1 MMRVMFRVK
10 TSLLLLVTGL
20 FSTVGGLSAKPP
32 QPALGTPVGLK
43 TTAGNSWV
51 SLTWSPSAGAT
62 SYHLKRATKSG
73 GPYVQIAAPVSTFHT
88 DSGLAVGTTYFYVIS
103 AVNSAGESANST
115 EVSVRLAASTAAQ
128 VPSTPIGLTAT
139 PGNSWVSLTWPE
151 VPGAASYRLKRATGT
166 GGPYVQI
173 AAPVSTGHT
182 DSGLENGRT
191 YFYVVSAEGTVGE
204 SSNSAQVGATPSG
217 EAALSN
223 STARLATAA
232 GTLGLPATFFGQTI
246 TWVGAS
252 HFPSVPFG
260 SFRLWDTQ
268 TTWAEIETSRNTFTW
283 SELDAWLAVAAGE
296 DKDVLYT
303 FGRTP
308 QWISMRPS
316 ESCTHG
322 NIGCAAPPSDVDSGD
337 ASFKAFVTAVVKHSL
352 ASSTGHIKYYEVWN
366 EPNNSQYWSGTPAQL
381 ATMATDAYAIIH
393 SLDPNALVVGPPPT
407 GSNTVPW
414 LASYYAAGALHAQ
427 DIVALHSYITDG
439 PALAARVDDLRSMMS
454 SNGIGDEPIWSTE
467 GGFGNLSLTTAQRV
481 AAVGQMYTML
491 WSRDVGRFYW
501 FAWDSSNNWGTMWT
515 SDGGVNSSGVAYG
528 VLYSWLVG
536 STHSPNPCSE
546 ASDSTWTCTLT
557 LSTGYPA
564 EIVWNSTTSKT
575 LAVSSAFATYE
586 TLANTTAHSI
596 ANHQVAIGN
605 EPILIIKSQAQ

>member
-1 MMRVMFRVK
+1 MRVMFRVK

-51 SLTWSPSAGAT
+51 SFTWSPSAGAT

-115 EVSVRLAASTAAQ
+115 EVSVKPAASTAAQ

-139 PGNSWVSLTWPE
+139 PGNSWVSLTWSE

-217 EAALSN
+217 EAALSS

-246 TWVGAS
+246 TWVSAS

-352 ASSTGHIKYYEVWN
+352 ASSTGHIKYYRGLERTERLAVLVG
-366 EPNNSQYWSGTPAQL
+366 NSRAVGDHGHGCLCDYPLARSQRLGRRTASHRIEYRFMVGELLRGRRSTCPRHRCSALLHHRRSCPCRSSGR
-381 ATMATDAYAIIH
+381 
-393 SLDPNALVVGPPPT
+393 
-407 GSNTVPW
+407 
-414 LASYYAAGALHAQ
+414 
-427 DIVALHSYITDG
+427 
-439 PALAARVDDLRSMMS
+439 PALDD
-454 SNGIGDEPIWSTE
+454 EQ
-467 GGFGNLSLTTAQRV
+467 QRH
-481 AAVGQMYTML
+481 
-491 WSRDVGRFYW
+491 RR
-501 FAWDSSNNWGTMWT
+501 
-515 SDGGVNSSGVAYG
+515 
-528 VLYSWLVG
+528 
-536 STHSPNPCSE
+536 
-546 ASDSTWTCTLT
+546 
-557 LSTGYPA
+557 
-564 EIVWNSTTSKT
+564 
-575 LAVSSAFATYE
+575 
-586 TLANTTAHSI
+586 
-596 ANHQVAIGN
+596 
-605 EPILIIKSQAQ
+605 